1 MTMSS
6 SAAVVEY
13 LRNLGAQFRVI
24 VIHPNYLL
32 PRLFLNAFLD
42 GVYVSLNESLTSLE
56 AIHSAVERACQE
68 QVAAQIETVPY
79 LILDECDRV
88 NEAALLE
95 TVRAF
100 IGRLIH
106 GRVILFTRTTPSAL
120 LDENWLRE
128 QTRFFPVDESLMLW
142 DYAQR
147 RDDSILLEVRALGT
161 GHVLLNG
168 RVVDNWDGV
177 LPRSLF
183 FYLVDRGM
191 VTRSEIFET
200 FWPNLTV
207 REATN
212 VFHVTKRKIS
222 EVLQIDLTR
231 YGASYYHISPQ
242 IQLSYDV
249 TLFTKLVQDAS
260 IVRGREAVD
269 LLERALLLYRGA
281 LMTSLNADW
290 VQQRR
295 RSLQHTYLEA
305 LELLGETFEQLG
317 EARRALGCYRRA
329 SAVMRTFGNADSYAA
344 LSERSR
350 ALERAL
356 ALR

>member
-1 MTMSS
+1 MTTTS
-6 SAAVVEY
+6 SAALAEY
-13 LRNLGAQFRVI
+13 LRDLGAHIRVI

-32 PRLFLNAFLD
+32 PRLLLSSFLG
-42 GVYVSLNESLTSLE
+42 GVYVSLDETLTSAE
-56 AIHSAVERACQE
+56 AIHAAVERAFQE
-68 QVAAQIETVPY
+68 QAIAPIESVPF
-79 LILDECDRV
+79 LVLDECDRV

-95 TVRAF
+95 IVRVF
-100 IGRLIH
+100 VGKLDHGRL
-106 GRVILFTRTTPSAL
+106 ILFTRSTPASL
-120 LDENWLRE
+120 LDETVLRE
-128 QTRFFPVDESLMLW
+128 QMRFFPHDEALMLW

-147 RDDSILLEVRALGT
+147 NEDSALLEVRALGT

-177 LPRSLF
+177 LPRALF
-183 FYLVDRGM
+183 FYLIDRGM
-191 VTRSEIFET
+191 ATRTEIFET

-222 EVLQIDLTR
+222 EVLKIDLTR

-249 TLFTKLVQDAS
+249 MLFTKLVQDGSLAD
-260 IVRGREAVD
+260 GQEAVA

-281 LMTSLNADW
+281 MMTSLHADW

-295 RSLQHTYLEA
+295 RSLQFTYAEA
-305 LELLGETFEQLG
+305 LEMLGQTLEQLG
-317 EARRALGCYRRA
+317 EARRALGYYRRA
-329 SAVMRTFGNADSYAA
+329 SAVLRTLGSAGSDVA
-344 LSERSR
+344 LSERIA

>member
-1 MTMSS
+1 MTISS
-6 SAAVVEY
+6 SAALTEF
-13 LRNLGAQFRVI
+13 LRGLGAHYRVI
-24 VIHPNYLL
+24 VIHPNSLL

-42 GVYVSLNESLTSLE
+42 GVYVALNETLTAAD
-56 AIHSAVERACQE
+56 AIHAEVERALQE
-68 QVAAQIETVPY
+68 QGVARIESVPY

-88 NEAALLE
+88 NQKALMEIVRALAGKLEPGRIVLFTRASPAALLDDP
-95 TVRAF
+95 
-100 IGRLIH
+100 L
-106 GRVILFTRTTPSAL
+106 
-120 LDENWLRE
+120 LRE
-128 QTRFFPVDESLMLW
+128 QTCFFPNDESLMLW

-177 LPRSLF
+177 LPRALF
-183 FYLVDRGM
+183 FYLIDRGM
-191 VTRSEIFET
+191 ATRTEIFET

-249 TLFTKLVQDAS
+249 MLFTKLVQDGSMAQ
-260 IVRGREAVD
+260 GQDAVD
-269 LLERALLLYRGA
+269 LLERALLLYRGSM
-281 LMTSLNADW
+281 MTSLNADW

-295 RSLQHTYLEA
+295 KSLQYTYLEA
-305 LELLGETFEQLG
+305 LETLGETLAQLG
-317 EARRALGCYRRA
+317 EARRALGYYRRA
-329 SAVMRTFGNADSYAA
+329 SAVMRILADGVSNAA
-344 LSERSR
+344 LSERTA
-350 ALERAL
+350 ALERTL